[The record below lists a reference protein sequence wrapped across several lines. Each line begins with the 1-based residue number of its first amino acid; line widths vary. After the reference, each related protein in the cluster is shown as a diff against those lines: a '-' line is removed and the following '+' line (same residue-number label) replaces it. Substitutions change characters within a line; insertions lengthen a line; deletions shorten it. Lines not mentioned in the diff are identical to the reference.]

1 MVTWAAVASSGKD
14 FTLLTIDNLRVFNIR
29 GAGLHPVIV
38 ELTTRDGLR
47 GYGEAAVAYGIGAN
61 AAAGMLSD
69 LAPKVIGADA
79 TYPRNIWHEIYDNA
93 FWTKGG
99 GAIVFAGLSAI
110 DQALWD
116 IKAQSLGVPVYEL
129 FGAKFETSLE
139 VYANGWNGAHDDAL
153 QWAKAAERP
162 LKDGFTILKCYP
174 LATRQE
180 GGTLRHVQR
189 RALGSQEFKR
199 AIDRVRNLRKVVGP
213 DISLMLDLSGGLN
226 NDQLIRF
233 MEVCGE
239 LDITWVEEP
248 LDPFNLQGLR
258 NFAGRWPIPIA
269 AGERVYTRQGF
280 RNLLETGGVD
290 IIMPDVGNCGGIFE
304 AVQIAAM
311 AESYNAR
318 VSPHNCASSLCTAA
332 TIQVWT
338 ASAMGMPL
346 ETYPYFSDAND
357 YVQVLAN
364 PPEKAVVN
372 GRLNVPTDPGL
383 GAKIDEKAIAPFR
396 CFDFQADG

>member
-1 MVTWAAVASSGKD
+1 MLK
-14 FTLLTIDNLRVFNIR
+14 IDNLRVFNIR
-29 GAGLHPVIV
+29 GGGLHPVLV
-38 ELTTRDGLR
+38 ELSTKDGIK

-69 LAPKVIGADA
+69 LAHKVVGQDA
-79 TYPRNIWHEIYDNA
+79 TYPRNIWHEIYDNS

-99 GAIVFAGLSAI
+99 GAIVFAALSAI

-129 FGAKFETSLE
+129 FGAKFESSLE
-139 VYANGWNGAHDDAL
+139 VYANGWNTDHDDAME
-153 QWAKAAERP
+153 WAKAAERP
-162 LKDGFTILKCYP
+162 LKDGYTIMKCYP

-189 RALGSQEFKR
+189 RSLSTEEFKR
-199 AIDRVRNLRKVVGP
+199 AIDRVRALRKVVGP
-213 DISLMLDLSGGLN
+213 DISLMFDLSGGLN

-233 MEVCGE
+233 MDVCTD
-239 LDITWVEEP
+239 LDVTWVEEP
-248 LDPFNLQGLR
+248 VDPFNLQGLR

-280 RNLLETGGVD
+280 RNLLETGGID
-290 IIMPDVGNCGGIFE
+290 IVMPDVGNCGGIFE

-332 TIQVWT
+332 TVQVWA
-338 ASAMGMPL
+338 ASGMGMPL
-346 ETYPYFSDAND
+346 ETYPYFPDAND

-364 PPEKAVVN
+364 PPEKAVVK
-372 GRLNVPTDPGL
+372 GRLAVPTDPGI
-383 GAKIDEKAIAPFR
+383 GAQIDLEAINPFR
-396 CFDFQADG
+396 CFDFKADA

>member
-1 MVTWAAVASSGKD
+1 
-14 FTLLTIDNLRVFNIR
+14 LLAIENLRVFNIR
-29 GAGLHPVIV
+29 GAGLHPVLV
-38 ELTTRDGLR
+38 ELTTKDGLR
-47 GYGEAAVAYGIGAN
+47 GHGEAAVAYGIGAN
-61 AAAGMLSD
+61 AVAGMLSD
-69 LAPKVIGADA
+69 LAHKVIGADA
-79 TYPRNIWHEIYDNA
+79 AYPRNVWHEVYDNA

-99 GAIVFAGLSAI
+99 GAIVFAAISAI

-129 FGAKFETSLE
+129 FGAKFESTME
-139 VYANGWNGAHDDAL
+139 VYANGWNGGYDDAV
-153 QWAKAAERP
+153 QWAEAAERP

-174 LATRQE
+174 LAIQQK

-189 RALGSQEFKR
+189 RALGTEEFGR
-199 AIDRVRNLRKVVGP
+199 AIERIRNLRKVVGSQ
-213 DISLMLDLSGGLN
+213 ISLMLDLSGGLN

-233 MEVCGE
+233 MDVCGE
-239 LDITWVEEP
+239 LDIMWVEEP
-248 LDPFNLQGLR
+248 LDPFNFQGLR
-258 NFAGRWPIPIA
+258 NLAGRWSIPIA

-290 IIMPDVGNCGGIFE
+290 IVMPDVGNCGGVFE

-311 AESYNAR
+311 AESYNVR

-332 TIQVWT
+332 TVQVWA
-338 ASAMGMPL
+338 ASASGMPL

-364 PPEKAVVN
+364 PPEEAVVN
-372 GRLNVPTDPGL
+372 GRLNIPTEPGL
-383 GAKIDEKAIAPFR
+383 GAHIHEKAIAPFQ
-396 CFDFQADG
+396 CFDFRADA

>member
-1 MVTWAAVASSGKD
+1 M
-14 FTLLTIDNLRVFNIR
+14 LTIENMRVFNIR
-29 GAGLHPVIV
+29 GGGLHPVLV
-38 ELTTRDGLR
+38 ELTTTDGIA

-61 AAAGMLSD
+61 ATAGMLSD
-69 LAPKVIGADA
+69 LAHKVVGADA
-79 TYPRNIWHEIYDNA
+79 TYPRNIWHEIYDNS

-99 GAIVFAGLSAI
+99 GAIVFAALSAI

-116 IKAQSLGVPVYEL
+116 IKAKSLGVPVYEL

-139 VYANGWNGAHDDAL
+139 VYANGWNSAHDDAME
-153 QWAKAAERP
+153 WAKAAERP
-162 LKDGFTILKCYP
+162 LKDGYTILKCYP

-189 RALGSQEFKR
+189 RALSTEAFRR

-213 DISLMLDLSGGLN
+213 DVSLMLDLSGGLN

-233 MEVCGE
+233 MSVCEE

-248 LDPFNLQGLR
+248 VDPFNLQAMR
-258 NFAGRWPIPIA
+258 NLAGRWSIPIA

-280 RNLLETGGVD
+280 RNLLDTGGVD
-290 IIMPDVGNCGGIFE
+290 IVMPDVGNCGGIFE

-311 AESYNAR
+311 AESYNVR

-332 TIQVWT
+332 TIQVWA
-338 ASAMGMPL
+338 ASAIGMPL
-346 ETYPYFSDAND
+346 ETYPYFPDAND

-364 PPEKAVVN
+364 PPEKSVVN
-372 GRLNVPTDPGL
+372 GRLSVSTDPGL
-383 GAKIDEKAIAPFR
+383 GAQIDETAIAPFR
-396 CFDFQADG
+396 CFDFKADA

>member
-1 MVTWAAVASSGKD
+1 M
-14 FTLLTIDNLRVFNIR
+14 LTIDNMRVFNIR
-29 GAGLHPVIV
+29 GGGLHPVLV
-38 ELTTRDGLR
+38 ELSTKDGLK

-69 LAPKVIGADA
+69 LAHKVVGADA
-79 TYPRNIWHEIYDNA
+79 TYPRNIWHEIYDNS

-99 GAIVFAGLSAI
+99 GAIVFAALSAI

-116 IKAQSLGVPVYEL
+116 IKAQSLGIPVYEL

-139 VYANGWNGAHDDAL
+139 VYANGWNSAHDDAME
-153 QWAKAAERP
+153 WAKAAERP
-162 LKDGFTILKCYP
+162 LKDGYTILKCYP
-174 LATRQE
+174 LATRQKE
-180 GGTLRHVQR
+180 GTLRHVQR
-189 RALGSQEFKR
+189 RALSTEEFKR

-213 DISLMLDLSGGLN
+213 DIGLMFDLSGGLN

-233 MEVCGE
+233 MDVCTE
-239 LDITWVEEP
+239 LDVTWVEEP

-258 NFAGRWPIPIA
+258 HLAGRWPIPIA

-290 IIMPDVGNCGGIFE
+290 IVMPDVGNCGGIFE

-332 TIQVWT
+332 TIQVWA
-338 ASAMGMPL
+338 ASAIGMPL
-346 ETYPYFSDAND
+346 ETYPYFPDAND

-372 GRLNVPTDPGL
+372 GRLSVPTDPGI
-383 GAKIDEKAIAPFR
+383 GAVVDAEAIAPFR
-396 CFDFQADG
+396 CFDFRADV